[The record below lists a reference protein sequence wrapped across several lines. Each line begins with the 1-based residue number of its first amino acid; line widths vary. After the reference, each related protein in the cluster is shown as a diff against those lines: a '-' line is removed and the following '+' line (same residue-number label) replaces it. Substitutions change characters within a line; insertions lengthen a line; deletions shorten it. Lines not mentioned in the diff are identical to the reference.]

1 MFGLNKKSSFI
12 ENKLYNKIVNLSRNK
27 YFYTKICLEDS
38 FQNRINLIFIH
49 LSFLFIKLKKA
60 DNKEFYKNF
69 YQKMFDL
76 TFNTIEANMR
86 ELGYGDVA
94 VNKNMKFLVKTF
106 YNVLLELESYKNKSL
121 KDKVLI
127 MSKYLEYNKSIKMPE
142 TNILI
147 DYFDKYQAFCLDLSL
162 DNVLKGDLEFNY
174 K

>member
-1 MFGLNKKSSFI
+1 
-12 ENKLYNKIVNLSRNK
+12 
-27 YFYTKICLEDS
+27 
-38 FQNRINLIFIH
+38 
-49 LSFLFIKLKKA
+49 
-60 DNKEFYKNF
+60 
-69 YQKMFDL
+69 MFDL

-127 MSKYLEYNKSIKMPE
+127 MSKYLEYNKSKKMPE

>member
-1 MFGLNKKSSFI
+1 
-12 ENKLYNKIVNLSRNK
+12 
-27 YFYTKICLEDS
+27 
-38 FQNRINLIFIH
+38 
-49 LSFLFIKLKKA
+49 
-60 DNKEFYKNF
+60 
-69 YQKMFDL
+69 MFDL

-127 MSKYLEYNKSIKMPE
+127 MSKYLEYYKSKKMPE

-147 DYFDKYQAFCLDLSL
+147 DYFDS
-162 DNVLKGDLEFNY
+162 
-174 K
+174 